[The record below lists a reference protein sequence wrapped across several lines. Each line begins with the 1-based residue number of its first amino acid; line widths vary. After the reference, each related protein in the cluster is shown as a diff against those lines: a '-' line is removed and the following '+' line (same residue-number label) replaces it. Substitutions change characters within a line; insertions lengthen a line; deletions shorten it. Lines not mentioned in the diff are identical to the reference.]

1 MNWWMTI
8 ACDAKLSVFCIML
21 DVYAGMNKNM
31 QRITTTTTN
40 KQKTDAEANEIM
52 FKYMEKKNL
61 SVVNEWE
68 NLAEWLG

>member
-1 MNWWMTI
+1 
-8 ACDAKLSVFCIML
+8 ML

-31 QRITTTTTN
+31 QRITTTTTTTN
-40 KQKTDAEANEIM
+40 KQKNDAEANEIM